1 MSAFWNSSGRE
12 AEMRP
17 NQQDDQDS
25 FTHLGNMYMYL
36 DRDYRQRG
44 PFSLGQL
51 ISWCADGRLLPTTRV
66 RQQHC
71 GPRTLCALS
80 HVPGFS
86 AGVRKYQ
93 QQKEQRKVT
102 VGTTKSNTWHTLTP
116 GQPQWYR
123 QEDTR
128 LTTPQQQ

>member
-25 FTHLGNMYMYL
+25 FTHLGNMYTYL
-36 DRDYRQRG
+36 DADDRQRG
-44 PFSLGQL
+44 PFSLSQL

-71 GPRTLCALS
+71 EPRTLCALS

-102 VGTTKSNTWHTLTP
+102 VGTTKRTP
-116 GQPQWYR
+116 GTLLHQVSR
-123 QEDTR
+123 SGRGGDKST
-128 LTTPQQQ
+128 LS